1 MNLSLPIWIGS
12 IALLIFLAGRFG
24 LLSGRAPRKL
34 GVHDGRLKAPS
45 RTPNSV
51 SSQADLWSE
60 HPRRTHAHIDPL
72 PLSGDGPGTMER
84 LHTIA
89 AAMPG
94 ATVVEFR
101 EDYLYVRFQ
110 TPWLRFVD
118 DAEFWL
124 DPKANVIQLRS
135 ASRIGRRDFDVNRKR
150 LESIRR
156 RLVAA

>member
-1 MNLSLPIWIGS
+1 MNLSLPIWIGG
-12 IALLIFLAGRFG
+12 IALLIFLAGRIG
-24 LLSGRAPRKL
+24 LLSGRVPRKL
-34 GVHDGRLKAPS
+34 GVHEGRLKAPS

-51 SSQADLWSE
+51 SSQAGLWSE
-60 HPRRTHAHIDPL
+60 HPRCRQAHIDPL
-72 PLSGDGPGTMER
+72 ALRGDGPGTMER

-101 EDYLYVRFQ
+101 KDYLYVRFR
-110 TPWLRFVD
+110 TPLLRFFD
-118 DAEFWL
+118 DAEFWF
-124 DPKANVIQLRS
+124 DSEANVIQLRS

-156 RLVAA
+156 RLAAA